1 LTSNDQGETADAIH
15 EEFRYYDFGNY
26 TIRRKTMNNTMRNIG
41 ILFFLLILPLLW
53 GCPYESTVSLSKSSK
68 AEIDQALLGAWK
80 NTAEGEPFIMI
91 IEQFNEHELLIMGI
105 EDGEVQ
111 REVMRAFVTV
121 IQDEWFLNVQD
132 IDVPP
137 DKRVWYLAKYTIS
150 GDTLT
155 AWTVDDKLFT
165 KPMTSSRALC
175 RFVKKHLDDKAL
187 FGNDSPFV
195 LKRVGE

>member
-1 LTSNDQGETADAIH
+1 
-15 EEFRYYDFGNY
+15 
-26 TIRRKTMNNTMRNIG
+26 MNNTIRNLG

-53 GCPYESTVSLSKSSK
+53 GCPYESTVPLSRNSK
-68 AEIDQALLGAWK
+68 AEIDQALLGDWK
-80 NTAEGEPFIMI
+80 NTDQAEPFTLI
-91 IEQFNEHELLIMGI
+91 IQQFNEHELLIMGA
-105 EDGEVQ
+105 EDGKIN
-111 REVMRAFVTV
+111 RDVMRAFVTV
-121 IQDEWFLNVQD
+121 IEDERFLNVQD

-165 KPMTSSRALC
+165 KPMTSSRALY
-175 RFVKKHLDDKAL
+175 RFVKKHLGDKAL
-187 FGNDSPFV
+187 YGNDSPFV